1 MRLILASALVALTLV
16 QFIYAQNSQPL
27 KICSFNVQI
36 FGVNKAK
43 KSDVMEILGKIF
55 RRYDLCLM
63 MEIRDTGDDSIKQLM
78 ATINGKTDN
87 YRLAISDR
95 LGRTNSKEQYAFIY
109 NKNKV
114 SVSDSFTFDD
124 DAAGDLFEREPYV
137 VRFKAP
143 SAAVKD
149 FFIAGI
155 HTSPEQ
161 AKEEINDLVKVYD
174 AAVKRFK
181 LTDGVIMGDFNAA
194 CSYFAKKYWKDNDLR
209 TDQRFLWLIGDDIN
223 TTVGKSD
230 CAYDRFV
237 VAGSKLRQYSK
248 NAKTYYYDD
257 DYKVELELAKLVS
270 DHYPIEFQIS
280 GDKK

>member
-1 MRLILASALVALTLV
+1 MRFILASAVVALTLA
-16 QFIYAQNSQPL
+16 QLIYAQPGGQPL

-43 KSDVMEILGKIF
+43 KSDVMETLGKIF

-78 ATINGKTDN
+78 TTINNNGKTDN

-114 SVSDSFTFDD
+114 SVSDEFTFDNS
-124 DAAGDLFEREPYV
+124 ADLFEREPYV

-155 HTSPEQ
+155 HTSPED
-161 AKEEINDLVKVYD
+161 AKEEIANLVKVYD
-174 AAVKRFK
+174 AATKRFK

-223 TTVGKSD
+223 TTVGKAD

-237 VAGSKLRQYSK
+237 VAGSKLRQFSK

-257 DYKVELELAKLVS
+257 DYKIKLEDAKLVS
-270 DHYPIEFQIS
+270 DHYPIEFQI
-280 GDKK
+280 GG